1 MELIARIL
9 RNLFHLYYVDFL
21 GVPYKWL
28 EYFLGKD
35 NIHQGTEQVFKILV
49 SVALLFILLY
59 VVRLVNAGVCGLVNM
74 RRMNKGMQGH
84 EVREPHTVRDTTFV
98 EELDMA
104 QHPLHTLTQLKKEKR
119 YGRMAELFSRLNQ
132 PDEAARWFLKDG
144 QYKRAAEEMAKAG
157 KTFKAARMLQR
168 TGDYETAARFF
179 AGIGKYKHAAAAL
192 MKGGNAPGAASAYA
206 EGGYYGKAVAAFKEY
221 FTTTQDPPKVQ
232 EVAADLCYRWLQKNE
247 FTGSLDIDERNEL
260 YLLTGRRFLVAG
272 RAALAATLF
281 QEGGDTRLASE
292 IYKRLNQAP
301 ARQAPP
307 GGEK

>member
-21 GVPYKWL
+21 GVPYGWL

-59 VVRLVNAGVCGLVNM
+59 VVRLVNAGVRGAINM
-74 RRMNKGMQGH
+74 RQINKDMQGH
-84 EVREPHTVRDTTFV
+84 EIREPHTVRDTTFV

-104 QHPLHTLTQLKKEKR
+104 QHPLHTLAQLKKEKR

-179 AGIGKYKHAAAAL
+179 AGIGKYKHAASAL

-221 FTTTQDPPKVQ
+221 FTTTQDPPNVQ
-232 EVAADLCYRWLQKNE
+232 EAAADLCYRWLQKNE
-247 FTGSLDIDERNEL
+247 FTGSLSIDERNEL
-260 YLLTGRRFLVAG
+260 YLLTGRRFLAAG

-292 IYKRLNQAP
+292 VYKRLNQAQ

>member
-59 VVRLVNAGVCGLVNM
+59 VVRLVNAGVRGVVNM

-260 YLLTGRRFLVAG
+260 YLLTGRRFLATG